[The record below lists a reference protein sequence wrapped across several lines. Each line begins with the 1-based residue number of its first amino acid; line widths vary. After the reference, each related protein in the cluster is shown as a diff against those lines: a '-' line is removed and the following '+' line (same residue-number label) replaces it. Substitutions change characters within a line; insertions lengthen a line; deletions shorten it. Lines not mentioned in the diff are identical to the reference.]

1 MQIQNDFLKKLIDL
15 RHKIAFGLIL
25 IITCALMAYSK
36 SFMTIAF
43 GICIFIFAIN
53 LLNQA
58 LSGLSIIENFLHSV
72 TSSKFKSFLFGF
84 ITTFIMQ
91 SSGLVSVLAISF
103 LSAGLIGLSAGL
115 AIICGANLGTVSG
128 GWLFALGL
136 KTQIAYY
143 AMPLI
148 ILGSLFLFTKNQNSK
163 SFGYFL
169 FSLGLLFLGIHY
181 MKGGFEEIK
190 DTVDLAKYAMSG
202 FGGLLIYTFVGIVI
216 TILTQSSHATLAL
229 VIAALGASQISYE
242 NAIAIAIG
250 SNIGSTIVAV
260 IGSLSANFDGKKL
273 MLGHVIFNVATA
285 VLVIALIKY
294 FVLATDWVSA
304 YVGIKSDDYALK
316 LAVFHTIFNTFGCM
330 IFYPLI
336 SKLEILLN
344 KIITGKVKRAKII
357 KAKFLDENAQKV
369 PNTAFILL
377 IKEMGR
383 LYSNTVSIVA
393 KSISISKNDLSSEL
407 GSAEIIAK
415 RSKPKEINF
424 DELYENRFKELYSQ
438 ITDYLI
444 GASANAKDSD
454 LARFMNIRRASLLLA
469 ETLKDV
475 KLIQPNIFKFMSSSN
490 EHIRAEYDK
499 LRAKIVKM
507 LRIMD
512 NLRDFEIDSKEGMKE
527 LRALFEEYRKSA
539 LAPDKLLAGKLI
551 SNKMATSLMNDMEI
565 VNEIT
570 SRLLK
575 IVEITFNYGKE
586 NDDFEIIRDNLRPKE
601 A

>member
-15 RHKIAFGLIL
+15 RRKIAFGLIL
-25 IITCALMAYSK
+25 IIACALMAYSK

-190 DTVDLAKYAMSG
+190 ETVDLAKYAMSG

-285 VLVIALIKY
+285 ILVIALIKY
-294 FVLATDWVSA
+294 FVLATDLLSA
-304 YVGIKSDDYALK
+304 YVGIKSDDYAIK

-507 LRIMD
+507 LRIMES
-512 NLRDFEIDSKEGMKE
+512 LRDFEIDSKEGMKE

-539 LAPDKLLAGKLI
+539 LAPDKLLAEKLI

>member
-1 MQIQNDFLKKLIDL
+1 MSEQNDLIKKIIGA
-15 RHKIAFGLIL
+15 KNQIAFGLI
-25 IITCALMAYSK
+25 IIIACALMAYSK

-58 LSGLSIIENFLHSV
+58 LSGLSIIESFLHKV

-190 DTVDLAKYAMSG
+190 ETVDLAKYAMSG

-316 LAVFHTIFNTFGCM
+316 LAVFHTIFNVFGCALY
-330 IFYPLI
+330 YPLT

-507 LRIMD
+507 LRIME

-539 LAPDKLLAGKLI
+539 LAPDKLLAEKLI